1 MTKEELKQEAES
13 KLDEW
18 SDPDMGCCEGYCYS
32 EVADFMFRFSEP
44 REKRIEELEKA
55 FIAGAILKHCV
66 GKSCIDCENYNGVNF
81 YDEWNRPQIS
91 CRLGG
96 YHCGVEAC
104 DDFRRYDEDDEDWE
118 K

>member
-1 MTKEELKQEAES
+1 MNVKARAKDYIFSLMRTGYNSLSIYEGELTGS
-13 KLDEW
+13 YV
-18 SDPDMGCCEGYCYS
+18 P
-32 EVADFMFRFSEP
+32 
-44 REKRIEELEKA
+44 EKTFFEELEKA
-55 FIAGAILKHCV
+55 FIVGATLKHCV
-66 GKSCIDCENYNGVNF
+66 GKSCIDCENYNGVGF